1 MHTIISH
8 PRSSL
13 ESWGYAPGWPPA
25 VHGISLCKWSVCAS
39 AAKPQMQLGLG
50 AAPGGEGTPGSR
62 PPPRCDS
69 GSAARPACETPVRHS
84 CERARKR
91 SQSLAPPRYAA
102 LSYQATCM
110 ERARLRQRC
119 EQLGD
124 EPLER
129 VLRPRRFPPPRP
141 AARSPRALQPGAL
154 RKSGGARCGGRER
167 PFPATAHRAGPGWL
181 PAPGPLLRPPS
192 AGADAGAAA
201 GAAAGG
207 SWRGCAPRP
216 GCPRACAPPPLPYCR
231 CVPAAAG
238 FLNGE
243 PVLLRQHPCAAGRA
257 GELYEAPPSAG
268 GKHGALPPQHPGT
281 CGGDGTAAQ
290 PAPAGAPRLGAE
302 ILCLWHLH
310 GAPEGHPYV
319 LRDAHAAL
327 PPPRYPRSILRY
339 RHVSQKCSLS
349 LRALPALRAL
359 RGCGRD
365 GDSGRSESRLVEDLP
380 VFSQPPELPFM
391 NF

>member
-84 CERARKR
+84 CEHARKR

-181 PAPGPLLRPPS
+181 PAPS
-192 AGADAGAAA
+192 
-201 GAAAGG
+201 
-207 SWRGCAPRP
+207 CAPRARGLMP
-216 GCPRACAPPPLPYCR
+216 GLLPELLPGAPGGAAPPAPAARAPARRPRCPIADVCR
-231 CVPAAAG
+231 RRRGFSMESPSSCGSIPARRGEPESCMKPRRARGLSTAPCRHSTPGPAAATELLLSLHRQG
-238 FLNGE
+238 HRGWE
-243 PVLLRQHPCAAGRA
+243 PKSFVCGICTEPLRVTPTSSGTHTQPF
-257 GELYEAPPSAG
+257 
-268 GKHGALPPQHPGT
+268 LPPDTRAASCAIDT
-281 CGGDGTAAQ
+281 CPKSAPSPCEHCPP
-290 PAPAGAPRLGAE
+290 PAP
-302 ILCLWHLH
+302 
-310 GAPEGHPYV
+310 
-319 LRDAHAAL
+319 
-327 PPPRYPRSILRY
+327 
-339 RHVSQKCSLS
+339 
-349 LRALPALRAL
+349 
-359 RGCGRD
+359 
-365 GDSGRSESRLVEDLP
+365 
-380 VFSQPPELPFM
+380 
-391 NF
+391 